1 MHLRPVARP
10 FRLGSVT
17 PLRALRLRACR
28 GALCIGLGLSASAR
42 AAAQQQPPPD
52 SAGSYRLRPILV
64 RGAGSLLALGAPRPI
79 ATLAGA
85 ELQGARA
92 AVFLEE
98 AVQAVPGVQLQ
109 NRYNFAVGERLSV
122 RGFGGRAQFGVR
134 GVRVLVDGI
143 PATLADGQTT
153 LDHLDVA
160 TIGRVEALRGPAAS
174 LYGNTAGG
182 VLHFETRDPALEPV
196 RPEALTV
203 FGSDGLRQLRATTS
217 GTAGDVGY
225 LISGARTD
233 YDGFRRDSVAGDRS
247 TYGAARRWS
256 GNATVRVP
264 AGNGRIRTTLNWV
277 DLAAENPGSLARE
290 QLDTWKRFAWP
301 ANVRLRTGKDVRQ
314 AQAGLGWDAPL
325 GVAGGRG
332 EVGVYGLLRS
342 VDNPIPSDVIALDR
356 TAFGARALAELP
368 AQLGGHRLAL
378 GGGFELDFQR
388 DDRQNYANT
397 AGQRGAL
404 RLDQLER
411 VRALA
416 AFAHIRLELVR
427 NAEASAGLR
436 YDRFRFE
443 AEDRFLDDGTD
454 DSGARSMDAL
464 SPSVGLT
471 VQPIERVE
479 VFASVATS
487 FETPST
493 TELANRPDGAGGFN
507 PELQPQRGTTVEGGV
522 RGRLGTATTL
532 ELTAHH
538 TSLRDE
544 LVPFEVPDVS
554 GRTFFR
560 NAGRSRHRG
569 FEVALAATP
578 AAFFSARLA
587 YSYLDARFRTYQR
600 GGDVFDDNRIPG
612 MSPHTLDVIA
622 RLTHDRWFTEARTV
636 YRDGVPADDANAAEA
651 PPYFLLDWRAGSPA
665 IRVAAFEL
673 APFAG
678 VNNVLDRRYVAAVTV
693 NAFGGRFFEPG
704 PARSFHVGMRAA
716 LSSQRAG
723 R

>member
-1 MHLRPVARP
+1 MHLRPAARP
-10 FRLGSVT
+10 VRLGYVT
-17 PLRALRLRACR
+17 MLHGAQHAPARRRVLCVALFLV
-28 GALCIGLGLSASAR
+28 ASSR
-42 AAAQQQPPPD
+42 AAAQDPPPD
-52 SAGSYRLRPILV
+52 SAEAIRLRPILV
-64 RGAGSLLALGAPRPI
+64 RGTATLMSLGAPRPI

-92 AVFLEE
+92 SVFLEE

-109 NRYNFAVGERLSV
+109 NRFNFAVGERLSV

-134 GVRVLVDGI
+134 GVRVLVDGV

-196 RPEALTV
+196 RPEAFAV

-217 GTAGDVGY
+217 GMTGDVGY
-225 LISGARTD
+225 LLSVARTD
-233 YDGFRRDSVAGDRS
+233 YDGFRRNPVTADGS

-264 AGNGRIRTTLNWV
+264 AGTGRVRAALNWV
-277 DLAAENPGSLARE
+277 DLASENPGSLSQAL
-290 QLDTWKRFAWP
+290 LDSADRRAFP
-301 ANVRLRTGKDVRQ
+301 GNVNQRTGKDVRQ
-314 AQAGLGWDAPL
+314 AQAGLSWDAPL
-325 GVAGGRG
+325 GAAGGRG
-332 EVGVYGLLRS
+332 EVAVYGLLRN
-342 VDNPIPSDVIALDR
+342 VDNPIPSDIIELDR
-356 TAFGARALAELP
+356 TAGGARALAELP
-368 AQLGGHRLAL
+368 ALLGGRQLAA
-378 GGGFELDFQR
+378 GGGLELDLQR
-388 DDRQNYANT
+388 DERKNFANT

-404 RLDQLER
+404 RLDQLEH
-411 VRALA
+411 VRAMA
-416 AFAHIRLELVR
+416 AFTHLRLELFR
-427 NAEASAGLR
+427 NAEASVGLR
-436 YDRFRFE
+436 YDRFHFE
-443 AEDRFLDDGTD
+443 AEDRFVVNDPD
-454 DSGARSMDAL
+454 DSGDRTMDAL

-471 VQPIERVE
+471 VRPIQPLEL
-479 VFASVATS
+479 FASISAS

-507 PELQPQRGTTVEGGV
+507 PELEPQRGTTFEAGV
-522 RGRLGTATTL
+522 RGRIGTTTSL
-532 ELTAHH
+532 ELTGHH

-544 LVPFEVPDVS
+544 LVPFEVPDVP

-578 AAFFSARLA
+578 AATVSARVA
-587 YSYLDARFRTYQR
+587 YSYLDARFRAYRR
-600 GGDVFDDNRIPG
+600 GTAVFDNNRIPG
-612 MSPHTLDVIA
+612 MSPHTLDVVT
-622 RLTHDRWFTEARTV
+622 RLGFAGWFTELRGY
-636 YRDGVPADDANAAEA
+636 YRDGVPVDDANTAEA
-651 PPYFLLDWRAGSPA
+651 PPYFLLDWRVGTRGVRARK
-665 IRVAAFEL
+665 IEL
-673 APFAG
+673 APLAG

-704 PARSFHVGMRAA
+704 PGVSFYVGLRAA
-716 LSSQRAG
+716 LTR